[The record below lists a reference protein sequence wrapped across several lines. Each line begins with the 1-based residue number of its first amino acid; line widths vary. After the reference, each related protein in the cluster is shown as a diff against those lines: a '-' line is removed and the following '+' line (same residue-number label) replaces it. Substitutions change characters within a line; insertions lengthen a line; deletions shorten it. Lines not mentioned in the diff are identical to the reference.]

1 MLEVGLLGASSELDS
16 RLLSTFDTLHT
27 EFHRKMW
34 YHQKLYLKFKRLN
47 AIFNALALL
56 CIAAGIVISSV
67 YGEGVVMV
75 VLTAFSTLIKG
86 WMDFKKL
93 PVKMDM
99 CRFAYTSYEKLLI
112 EIQAYVRGMSM
123 DDVRAFLVKC
133 QVNEE
138 VVSDLTPPVP
148 TTLIR
153 EYDTVYHHVPVDK
166 REATCHSPLIR
177 HHAQDETTPK
187 DRQKDSQKDSQA

>member
-1 MLEVGLLGASSELDS
+1 MLM
-16 RLLSTFDTLHT
+16 F
-27 EFHRKMW
+27 
-34 YHQKLYLKFKRLN
+34 N
-47 AIFNALALL
+47 AIFNAMALL

-67 YGEGVVMV
+67 CQEGLVMV

-112 EIQAYVRGMSM
+112 EIQAYVRGMTI
-123 DDVRAFLVKC
+123 DDVEAFLVKC
-133 QVNEE
+133 QVKEE

-153 EYDTVYHHVPVDK
+153 EYDTIFHDVPVDK

-187 DRQKDSQKDSQA
+187 DGQKDRQKDSQA